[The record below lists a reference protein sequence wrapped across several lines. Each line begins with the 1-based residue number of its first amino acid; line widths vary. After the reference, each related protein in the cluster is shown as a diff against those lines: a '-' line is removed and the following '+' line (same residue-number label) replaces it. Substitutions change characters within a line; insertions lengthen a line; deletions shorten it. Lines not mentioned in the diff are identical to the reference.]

1 MKQVDYR
8 PDIAKWVAETSEY
21 AVEQELMTEVRAP
34 TTRSRLL
41 KGNYPN
47 PPTGL
52 LAQAIER
59 VLARNGRL
67 PRAEAG

>member
-1 MKQVDYR
+1 MKLDLRKMIVD
-8 PDIAKWVAETSEY
+8 WVKEVGEFR
-21 AVEQELMTEVRAP
+21 VEQELMLEVRAP

-52 LAQAIER
+52 LEQACIRALEKS
-59 VLARNGRL
+59 GRL
-67 PRAEAG
+67 PAATKAV